1 MPVCKL
7 LLGTSLKNE
16 SLHGLKSTGID
27 KGGPGFRICF
37 LHIHSAQTF
46 SPSHD
51 NEGTEWSFL

>member
-51 NEGTEWSFL
+51 NEGTE